1 MEVLY
6 LLTNP
11 ARPEECQLPPTAK
24 LGAVYSDKVG
34 QEQIGL
40 KTCLASLK
48 QGDTLYVARE
58 RHLSRDFGKAIEL
71 MGSLARKGV
80 NIWLGRTG
88 QLLESK
94 TSPVLALSPDSADA
108 IVNFCKAFTLRK
120 SMQGFQKAKKA
131 GTRVGRR
138 ENPLPSNFEE
148 ARVAWKSGKMTQA
161 EAARM
166 CGMSVSTF
174 AKKAYFL

>member
-58 RHLSRDFGKAIEL
+58 RHLSRDFGQAIEL
-71 MGSLARKGV
+71 LGNLARKGIHV
-80 NIWLGRTG
+80 WLGRTG
-88 QLLESK
+88 QLLESR
-94 TSPVLALSPDSADA
+94 TSPFLGLSPDAADA
-108 IVNFCKAFTLRK
+108 IVNFSKAFTLRRAK
-120 SMQGFQKAKKA
+120 QGFQRAKRTGA
-131 GTRVGRR
+131 RVGRR
-138 ENPLPSNFEE
+138 ENPLPDNFEE
-148 ARVAWKSGKMTQA
+148 ARTAWKSGKMTQVAAA
-161 EAARM
+161 EM
-166 CGMSVSTF
+166 CGMPISTF
-174 AKKAYFL
+174 CKKVHR